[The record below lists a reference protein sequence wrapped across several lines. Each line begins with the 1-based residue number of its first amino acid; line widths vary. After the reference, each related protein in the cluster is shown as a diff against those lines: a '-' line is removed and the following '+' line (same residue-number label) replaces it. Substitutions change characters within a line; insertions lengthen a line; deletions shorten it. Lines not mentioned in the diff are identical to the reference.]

1 MPPRR
6 QLGLTSAVCLV
17 IANMIGTGVF
27 TTSGFLIA
35 DLKSPLWVVVAWLI
49 GGGIAMLGAICY
61 GALARAIPENG
72 GEYLLLRRTVHP
84 SAGYVAG
91 WISLL
96 AGFSAPIA
104 MAAFGFG
111 EYAKAWLPGVPV
123 KFTGS
128 IVVCLFAIIHARHVA
143 RGALVQNIAVAAKLV
158 LISLFVGYA
167 GTHLQV
173 QNVEPFTP
181 FRTSAFAASLVW
193 ISFSYAGW
201 NAVVYVSSEIRDPDR
216 NLARSLILG
225 AGIVTI
231 IYAVTNAVFVFGT
244 PAKAIVGQV
253 AVAQIAAHH
262 IGGDSLANVVT
273 VIVLIALATSVSAM
287 VMAGPRV
294 YARMADDGLL
304 PAWLRSN
311 DGPPRSGIALQ
322 LALALLFL
330 WTNTF
335 EALLSYIGFTLSL
348 STALTVWGLVRLKR
362 SQPSLRVI
370 GWPLVPM
377 AFLVFVIWSIAFGIE
392 HLKWGALWG
401 VGTIITGLIAWRV
414 QSLTSKAD

>member
-6 QLGLTSAVCLV
+6 QLGLTTAICLV
-17 IANMIGTGVF
+17 IANMIGTGLF

-35 DLKSPLWVVVAWLI
+35 DLKTPLRVVAAWVV
-49 GGGIAMLGAICY
+49 GGAVAMLGAICY

-111 EYAKAWLPGVPV
+111 EYAKPWLPGVPV
-123 KFTGS
+123 RVTGS
-128 IVVCLFAIIHARHVA
+128 IVICLFAINHALHIT

-158 LISLFVGYA
+158 LIALFVGYA
-167 GTHLQV
+167 GTRLHV
-173 QNVEPFTP
+173 PNEEPFTP
-181 FRTSAFAASLVW
+181 FSASAFAASLVW

-201 NAVVYVSSEIRDPDR
+201 NAVVYVSSEVRDPNK
-216 NLARSLILG
+216 NLARALILG

-244 PAKAIVGQV
+244 PADAIAGQV
-253 AVAQIAAHH
+253 AVAQIAARH
-262 IGGDSLANVVT
+262 IGGNSLAGLVT

-304 PAWLRSN
+304 PAWLRSD
-311 DGPPRSGIALQ
+311 DGPPRAGIALQ
-322 LALALLFL
+322 LALALMFL

-348 STALTVWGLVRLKR
+348 STALTVWGLVRMKR
-362 SQPSLRVI
+362 RLPSIRVV
-370 GWPLVPM
+370 GWPFVP
-377 AFLVFVIWSIAFGIE
+377 AVFLIFVACSIVFGIGR
-392 HLKWGALWG
+392 LKWGALWG